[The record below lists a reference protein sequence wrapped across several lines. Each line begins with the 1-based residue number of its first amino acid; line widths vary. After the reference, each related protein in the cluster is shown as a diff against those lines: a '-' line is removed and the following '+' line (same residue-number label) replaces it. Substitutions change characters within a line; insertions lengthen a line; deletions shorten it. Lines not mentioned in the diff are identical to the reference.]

1 MVLHGIAFPQGPSFP
16 SLGHKQARVSQGM
29 GGKETFVV
37 IADLCIVLYIE
48 QCVRTSCYQLCE
60 YKATNPKSELCM
72 VQYHCG
78 LWFLP
83 CAVWP
88 AHVQVH
94 CAPPSQASHGSA
106 VSWILASFASSPS
119 TALSPWEQPGRG
131 SVKFECILSLSSGE
145 ACAGKILDFLEE
157 GLHYRRRRVLW
168 LCSISTSEVDNYGW
182 HNERGEK
189 VWPMLHKRRIKPC
202 WDNGVERSE
211 EDKERTWTRGPISD
225 EHISFAQIWPTQR
238 QRVSRAPWEWEVPNH
253 LAIEPKLE
261 LRLPTDSYVCVNAS
275 RPVYRSHS

>member
-48 QCVRTSCYQLCE
+48 RCVRTSCYQLCE
-60 YKATNPKSELCM
+60 YKATNSKSELCM

-106 VSWILASFASSPS
+106 VSWILPSFASSPS
-119 TALSPWEQPGRG
+119 TAPWEQPGRG

-238 QRVSRAPWEWEVPNH
+238 QRVSGAPWEWEVPNH